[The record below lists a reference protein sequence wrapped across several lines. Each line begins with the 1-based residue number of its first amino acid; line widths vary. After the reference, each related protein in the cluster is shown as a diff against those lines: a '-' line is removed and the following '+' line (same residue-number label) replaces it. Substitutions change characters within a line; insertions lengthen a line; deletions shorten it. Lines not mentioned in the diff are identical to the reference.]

1 MRSVGD
7 KGRGRGG
14 GSCSG
19 GRGVWGGRGGM
30 IDDEKITKH
39 LQHLAKKARRIR
51 STSAHQM
58 ARAPADMLY

>member
-1 MRSVGD
+1 
-7 KGRGRGG
+7 
-14 GSCSG
+14 
-19 GRGVWGGRGGM
+19 M